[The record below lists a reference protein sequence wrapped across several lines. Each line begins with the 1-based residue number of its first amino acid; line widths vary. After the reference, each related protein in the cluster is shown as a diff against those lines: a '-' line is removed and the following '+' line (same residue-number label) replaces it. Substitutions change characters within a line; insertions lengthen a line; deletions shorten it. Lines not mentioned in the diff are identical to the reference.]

1 MVSARWWLLLLLVV
15 NVSAAAV
22 HAQEINWQEAVAR
35 LARERTLAETCA
47 VLLRKYGDQEAKD
60 RGSLA
65 YGEAKADYDGVIS
78 GLVVALARKGQP
90 ESLPN
95 LQARLQHGF
104 DKRQAFCLSV
114 EPLVPKSQGEKSPIA
129 DIVTGVVKPLTDAV
143 VAIWSRTRD
152 DDALMRKTIQTQLE
166 ATSWPALDKVAPS
179 P

>member
-1 MVSARWWLLLLLVV
+1 MASARWWLLLLLA
-15 NVSAAAV
+15 VSVAGNAL

-47 VLLRKYGDQEAKD
+47 ALLRKYGDPAARD
-60 RGSLA
+60 RGSLV
-65 YGEAKADYDGVIS
+65 YGEAKADYDGVIG

-90 ESLPN
+90 ESLPD

-114 EPLVPKSQGEKSPIA
+114 EPLVPKSHGEKSPIA
-129 DIVTGVVKPLTDAV
+129 DIVSGAVKPLTDAV
-143 VAIWSRTRD
+143 VALLSRRMD
-152 DDALMRKTIQTQLE
+152 DDALMRKTIETQLE
-166 ATSWPALDKVAPS
+166 ATSWAGFDKVAAS

>member
-1 MVSARWWLLLLLVV
+1 MASARWWLLVLLAV
-15 NVSAAAV
+15 NVAGTAV

-35 LARERTLAETCA
+35 LARERTLAETCVA
-47 VLLRKYGDQEAKD
+47 LLRKYGDPAAKD

-65 YGEAKADYDGVIS
+65 YGEAKAEYDGVIG

-90 ESLPN
+90 ESLPD

-114 EPLVPKSQGEKSPIA
+114 GPLVPKSQGEKSPIA
-129 DIVTGVVKPLTDAV
+129 DIVSGVVKPLTDAV

-152 DDALMRKTIQTQLE
+152 DDALMRRTIQTQLE
-166 ATSWPALDKVAPS
+166 ATSWPAFDKVQFS